1 MNSSFNSKRRS
12 DFARYYLFGCLLALL
27 LVQGCATEPKEQAAP
42 PPPPPPVEDTA
53 VTRPLETDDKAITAT
68 ELNPSRPTSLSREE
82 VRQRFAAIDALIR
95 DGNYSEAKKQADS
108 LDASQLSEQ
117 DTALLN
123 LLYAQIRLSMGE
135 AELAL
140 DHLES
145 IEPHLLGPEEKI
157 TYLQARA
164 FAFSLQGNLL
174 ASARS
179 RIELDALLA
188 DEEPKKQNQLGI
200 LDTLALLDDAQLE
213 SGAVSP
219 ADPLAGWLAL
229 ARIYKQKDRP
239 DFNARL
245 NQWRAAFPDHPA
257 DIAWLSQQPP
267 ASSEA
272 AVHYPG
278 SIAVLLPE
286 SGSFAAAGK
295 AIKAGIMAAFDRLG
309 NQAGKP
315 NLHFYDTEQG
325 TLAEQYREAVA
336 AGAEFIIGPLEK
348 ADIQSLAESTLLDV
362 PVLALNHIPNLEQDN
377 LYQFALSPVDDVEQ
391 ITAAARRDGHKKAL
405 LLIPENPQ
413 TQRIA
418 DYFKDYWQ
426 NGDTVLLKVQTYRPK
441 MTDFSLAVGLLLNR
455 DNNSPVYAESFQAGE
470 GAEKKQEAD
479 VIFISAYPEEARAI
493 KRQLDV
499 FGAEDLAV
507 YALPN
512 VYGGEADPG
521 QDRIL
526 DGAVFCDMPWFFDQA
541 YPGDLGMASL
551 ASVRQQFPG
560 SYLRL
565 IAMGI
570 DAFHLAAHL
579 PDLNGQP
586 YPGATGKLSLAPGH
600 RIQRQLICARFSEGQ
615 PRLIDETAETEAPA
629 APAPIPDNGTSQP
642 DGGHDPAN

>member
-1 MNSSFNSKRRS
+1 MNSSFNSKRPFG
-12 DFARYYLFGCLLALL
+12 FAPPYLSGSLFALL
-27 LVQGCATEPKEQAAP
+27 LMQGCATEPKEQAVP

-53 VTRPLETDDKAITAT
+53 VTRPLETDDKAIPAT
-68 ELNPSRPTSLSREE
+68 ELNPSRPSSLSREE
-82 VRQRFAAIDALIR
+82 IRQRFAAIDALIR
-95 DGNYSEAKKQADS
+95 DGNYNEAKKQADS

-200 LDTLALLDDAQLE
+200 LDTLSLLDDAQLE
-213 SGAVSP
+213 SGAISP

-245 NQWRAAFPDHPA
+245 SQWREAFPDHPA
-257 DIAWLSQQPP
+257 DIAWLTQDQP
-267 ASSEA
+267 ATSETA
-272 AVHYPG
+272 AHYPG
-278 SIAVLLPE
+278 SIAVMLPG
-286 SGSFAAAGK
+286 SGPFAAAGK

-325 TLAEQYREAVA
+325 TLAEQVRQAVA

-391 ITAAARRDGHKKAL
+391 ITAAARRAGHKKAL

-426 NGDTVLLKVQTYRPK
+426 NGDAALLKVQTYRPK

-455 DNNSPVYAESFQAGE
+455 DENSPVYAESFPAKKE
-470 GAEKKQEAD
+470 AEKKQEAD

-512 VYGGEADPG
+512 IYGGDADPG

-526 DGAVFCDMPWFFDQA
+526 DGVAFCDMPWFFDQA
-541 YPGDLGMASL
+541 YPGDLSMASL

-570 DAFHLAAHL
+570 DAFHLAARL
-579 PDLNGQP
+579 QGLNGQT
-586 YPGATGKLSLAPGH
+586 YAGATGTLSLTPDH
-600 RIQRQLICARFSEGQ
+600 RIKRQLVCARFTGGQ
-615 PRLIDETAETEAPA
+615 PGLIDEAAGAEPPA
-629 APAPIPDNGTSQP
+629 APEPIRDNGSSQP
-642 DGGHDPAN
+642 DGGHDPVN